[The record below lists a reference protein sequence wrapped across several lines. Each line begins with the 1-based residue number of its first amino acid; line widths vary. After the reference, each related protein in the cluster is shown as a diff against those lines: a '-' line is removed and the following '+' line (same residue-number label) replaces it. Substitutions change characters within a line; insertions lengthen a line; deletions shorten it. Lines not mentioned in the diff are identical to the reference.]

1 MVTRPGLFGC
11 LYWRWLPRVFT
22 LRHPSASTCLIRSR
36 TFMKVTVG
44 ARQTTRGDGLSHR
57 CRCVDR
63 PRKAMVCPTS
73 TEDGA
78 DAGDS
83 DGEIVVAE
91 EGGASALSGAGEEA
105 GIGGEA
111 FEERDEAPGIARGD
125 LPSTVEALNDEGR
138 GGFAG
143 TDVENGAAGGHEAV
157 GFAGDDG
164 AEGFGF
170 LGDEADVAGAE
181 GGGELAA
188 GAIAGEFDVSG
199 EDVGRRKR
207 LPH

>member
-1 MVTRPGLFGC
+1 M
-11 LYWRWLPRVFT
+11 
-22 LRHPSASTCLIRSR
+22 
-36 TFMKVTVG
+36 
-44 ARQTTRGDGLSHR
+44 
-57 CRCVDR
+57 
-63 PRKAMVCPTS
+63 
-73 TEDGA
+73 
-78 DAGDS
+78 
-83 DGEIVVAE
+83 
-91 EGGASALSGAGEEA
+91 
-105 GIGGEA
+105 GGEA
-111 FEERDEAPGIARGD
+111 FEKGDEALGIAGRH

-164 AEGFGF
+164 TEGFGF

-188 GAIAGEFDVSG
+188 GAIAGEFDVGG
-199 EDVGRRKR
+199 EDVGSGKR